1 MTAEQTETPTTAK
14 RPLNPFLVLGLVGVV
29 VAGASFAGG
38 FFASASSSVPDVV
51 PTADARPLPADI
63 VDPEGVRT
71 CSISKS
77 LRARSLGTQTA
88 LAINGATG
96 NELLSDNA
104 DEPIAMGSVVKLLT
118 ATVALGTLGPRG
130 RLTTRV
136 VDGSTAG
143 TVIVIGGGD
152 PTLRAGGTSVYSG
165 AASLSELATQTVAAY
180 QAKYPENPTITRVLV
195 DLSMFPIDDAWHPSW
210 PESERTIGYHPLI
223 VPFMVDGD
231 RANPGVD
238 VSPRSTDPA
247 GRAARAF
254 VSALAQAGNGAGPVE
269 IDFQSAPSNAR
280 ELASV
285 RSAPVSSLVSQML
298 LNSDNALAEF
308 LMRASSVKAGFDG
321 SADSIQQ
328 LVLGSLN
335 AIGVDLTG
343 GTLIDGSGQSAK
355 NLLPPR
361 AVVELVTQI
370 FEGDKLLAAIGKA
383 LPIAGTS
390 GTLAARFTG
399 SAAVARGHVQAK
411 TGWIDGVYA
420 LAGRIDTK
428 RGGRTYFVVVAR
440 GKVDSNAKAA
450 IDNVVAGMYSC
461 GTNLAS
467 F

>member
-1 MTAEQTETPTTAK
+1 MTTEQNDATPKAK
-14 RPLNPFLVLGLVGVV
+14 RARNPFLSLGIVGVLLTGV
-29 VAGASFAGG
+29 SFAGG
-38 FFASASSSVPDVV
+38 YLATASSNTPEII
-51 PTADARPLPADI
+51 PTAEARPLPAEI
-63 VDPEGVRT
+63 VEPEGVRT
-71 CSISKS
+71 CSISKT
-77 LRARSLGTQTA
+77 LRARQLGTQTV
-88 LAINGATG
+88 LAVDGETG
-96 NELLSDNA
+96 NQLLADNT
-104 DEPIAMGSVVKLLT
+104 DKPVAMGSVVKLLT
-118 ATVALGTLGPRG
+118 ATVALDTLGPKG

-152 PTLRAGGTSVYSG
+152 PTLRAGGSSVYSG
-165 AASLSELATQTVAAY
+165 APSLSELATQTVTAY
-180 QAKYPENPTITRVLV
+180 QARYPESPTITRVLV

-210 PESERTIGYHPLI
+210 PVSERTIGYHPLI

-231 RANPGVD
+231 RANPGVE

-298 LNSDNALAEF
+298 LNSDNTLAEF

-343 GTLIDGSGQSAK
+343 GTIIDGSGQSAK

-361 AVVELVTQI
+361 AIVELVTQI
-370 FEGDKLLAAIGKA
+370 FEGEKRLAAIGKA
-383 LPIAGTS
+383 LPIAGQT
-390 GTLAARFTG
+390 GTLASRFVG
-399 SAAVARGHVQAK
+399 PAAVARGKVQAK

-440 GKVDSNAKAA
+440 GKVDSTARAA